1 MHARTHWIR
10 WIRRRRGFV
19 VVLLLAGGCV
29 LSPVLH
35 ADADPRPAS
44 RLVSAVSAAAPAA
57 DPSDPE
63 EDGSS
68 DDDQDEEDGDDCGWV
83 NIGCHTKEAITDW
96 FRSLARDSLEPVLG
110 FLADTQLATPE
121 VGSPG
126 MNAAEQI
133 WATSRTIANTCFV
146 LMVLLAGVMLM
157 AGQTLPGVAA
167 PGESVVRLVV
177 AFIAMNTSLI
187 VIGYGIELAN
197 GLARSIFM
205 SGADRI
211 DPDEAGRIFA
221 QGVEASINT
230 GGSFFVLVTLVV
242 VVLAC
247 VLAFIYVMR
256 LAIIMVLVGIA
267 PIALMF
273 HALPLSDGLARLWWR
288 GITGALAIQV
298 CQSFVFITAL
308 RLLLSQHSDDS
319 GAFLSA
325 STAQA
330 ELVDLLLVIALLY
343 VLICIPRWIARTV
356 WQPAQPR
363 MLSQL
368 VRTFI
373 VYKGVGAV
381 VGFAGKA
388 AHGARS
394 TARTTKASSA
404 HGHSRPG
411 NGGGGS
417 RNGPYGG
424 PHGGPHG
431 GPSGGPGPRPDR
443 GPGHGP
449 ECRQPRGPDP
459 RHRPRPGSA
468 SRPRSG
474 HHSAAHG
481 RPRPDHRPERGAA
494 PRGAP
499 HRPHVPSVPGR
510 TGAGGPARPHPRI
523 PTQPPTRPYRRADRP
538 RRPAPRGF
546 VRLDPPRNRRHGRRN
561 R

>member
-1 MHARTHWIR
+1 MRAQTRC
-10 WIRRRRGFV
+10 IRRRRAFV
-19 VVLLLAGGCV
+19 AALFLASGCV
-29 LSPVLH
+29 LSLVLH
-35 ADADPRPAS
+35 ASADPRPAI
-44 RLVSAVSAAAPAA
+44 RQVSAVSAAA
-57 DPSDPE
+57 PSDPE

-68 DDDQDEEDGDDCGWV
+68 DGDQGEEEGDDCGWV
-83 NIGCHTKEAITDW
+83 NVGCHTKEAITDW

-157 AGQTLPGVAA
+157 AGQTLSGVAA
-167 PGESVVRLVV
+167 PGQTIVRLVV

-187 VIGYGIELAN
+187 VIGYGIQLAN

-211 DPDEAGRIFA
+211 DPDQAGRVFA
-221 QGVEASINT
+221 QGIEASINT

-247 VLAFIYVMR
+247 ILAFIYVMR
-256 LAIIMVLVGIA
+256 LAIIMVLVGVA

-273 HALPLSDGLARLWWR
+273 HALPLTDGLARLWWR

-308 RLLLSQHSDDS
+308 QLLLSQHGEDGGSFL
-319 GAFLSA
+319 GAP
-325 STAQA
+325 TAQA

-343 VLICIPRWIARTV
+343 VLICIPRWVARTV

-368 VRTFI
+368 VRTFV

-388 AHGARS
+388 ARGTRGAARTAKAS
-394 TARTTKASSA
+394 TAQ
-404 HGHSRPG
+404 GRPRP
-411 NGGGGS
+411 GGGGGP
-417 RNGPYGG
+417 RNG

-431 GPSGGPGPRPDR
+431 GPSGGNGPRPDR
-443 GPGHGP
+443 GPGYGP
-449 ECRQPRGPDP
+449 QCRQPRGPDR

-468 SRPRSG
+468 NGPRSG
-474 HHSAAHG
+474 PHNAAHG
-481 RPRPDHRPERGAA
+481 RPGSHHRPGHGAA

-499 HRPHVPSVPGR
+499 HRPHVPPVPGR

-523 PTQPPTRPYRRADRP
+523 PTQPPTRPYRRAARP
-538 RRPAPRGF
+538 RRPAPRRF